1 MKNNSIE
8 IKSVLSDIHKSLN
21 SLLENEISLDE
32 TNDLYRENKSKFDS
46 IKKEST
52 PIKVSLVKEILY
64 SHNINNFCR
73 LTFIYKKIQ
82 ADYELEESAG
92 DDKIIDGLIDL
103 VKLSDSEIS
112 ESEINNDEK
121 LSGTVYAI
129 STDFKGFSLIFGTVS
144 SSKLFNKNKFLLITD
159 IIKRIYEKKI
169 SSLNPFF
176 IEYYNIRSSNA
187 TEYIQKK
194 LLNGIE
200 LIAHV
205 YIFVKIY
212 EIYSHS
218 GRKNL
223 EALSNYI
230 LETIQK
236 NYPDASIHIISGG
249 IFLVLI
255 DKNDQSDTKMPRI
268 EFTYNNFPII
278 YNKIKLPILKDTE
291 VYKFWEELYSF
302 KIYSMRGDQ

>member
-1 MKNNSIE
+1 MKNNSNE
-8 IKSVLSDIHKSLN
+8 IKSLLSDIHRSLN

-32 TNDLYRENKSKFDS
+32 ANELYRENKAKFDS
-46 IKKEST
+46 IKKESQ
-52 PIKVSLVKEILY
+52 PEKVNLIKEILY

-73 LTFIYKKIQ
+73 FTFIYKRNRDAIV
-82 ADYELEESAG
+82 LEESAG
-92 DDKIIDGLIDL
+92 DIKIIDELLDI
-103 VKLSDSEIS
+103 VKQSETEIT
-112 ESEINNDEK
+112 ETEINNDEK
-121 LSGTVYAI
+121 FSGTVYTI
-129 STDFKGFSLIFGTVS
+129 SADFKSFSLIIGTAT
-144 SSKLFNKNKFLLITD
+144 SSKLFNKNKFLLISD
-159 IIKRIYEKKI
+159 IIKRIFEKQI
-169 SSLNPFF
+169 SLSNPFF

-187 TEYIQKK
+187 TEFIQKK

-200 LIAHV
+200 LVAHI

-223 EALSNYI
+223 ESLSNNI

-236 NYPDASIHIISGG
+236 NYTDASIHIISGG

-255 DKNDQSDTKMPRI
+255 DKDDQAALKMPRI

-278 YNKIKLPILKDTE
+278 YNKIKIEILKETE
-291 VYKFWEELYSF
+291 IYKFWEELYSF